1 MPPRARRAN
10 DEATTVVAGRIQRWL
25 VNPNGEAD
33 GLVLADGTQVAF
45 PPHLAAD
52 VTGLAKVGDTIQ
64 VTGWRA
70 PGVPVMRAQSLSAR
84 GQTVTDRPPEGG
96 MRPPRDPGALAA
108 LSANGKIERLLYNDR
123 GDAHGV
129 VLSDKTIVRFPPHVG
144 EILADQLTVGSALY
158 AEGWGTRGAL
168 GSAMEATRIGA
179 SANSLRDVFGAPPA
193 LRDVRSD
200 AGTQPLMPPRPRMP
214 GGNAELPPP
223 RMPDMNAAGAP
234 PAPAP

>member
-1 MPPRARRAN
+1 M
-10 DEATTVVAGRIQRWL
+10 TGRIQQWL
-25 VNPNGEAD
+25 LNPNGDAD
-33 GLVLADGTQVAF
+33 GMVLANGTQVAF

-70 PGVPVMRAQSLSAR
+70 PGVPVLRAQSLSAK
-84 GQTVTDRPPEGG
+84 GQTVIDRPPEGG

-144 EILADQLTVGSALY
+144 DMLADQLTAGSALY

-168 GSAMEATRIGA
+168 GSAMESTRIGA
-179 SANSLRDVFGAPPA
+179 SANSLRDVFGPPQAWPGNGPDGAPPA
-193 LRDVRSD
+193 MRNVRSD
-200 AGTQPLMPPRPRMP
+200 AGTQALMPPRPRMP
-214 GGNAELPPP
+214 GGNADLPAP